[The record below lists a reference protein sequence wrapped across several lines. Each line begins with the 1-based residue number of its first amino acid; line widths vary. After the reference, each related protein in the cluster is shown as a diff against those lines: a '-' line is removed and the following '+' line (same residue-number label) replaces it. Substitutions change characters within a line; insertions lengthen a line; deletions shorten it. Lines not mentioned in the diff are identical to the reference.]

1 MHQRFTASVIVT
13 WRITGFDQLLTGAN
27 IDFILLNTCWLI
39 NGISSRTGST
49 APSSVSA
56 GSDAIRQQ
64 TPFNLSSLGSKT
76 DQ

>member
-1 MHQRFTASVIVT
+1 MVSVIVT

-49 APSSVSA
+49 ELSSASA
-56 GSDAIRQQ
+56 GSDAMLRQIFAS
-64 TPFNLSSLGSKT
+64 PSCLGAGI
-76 DQ
+76 DR